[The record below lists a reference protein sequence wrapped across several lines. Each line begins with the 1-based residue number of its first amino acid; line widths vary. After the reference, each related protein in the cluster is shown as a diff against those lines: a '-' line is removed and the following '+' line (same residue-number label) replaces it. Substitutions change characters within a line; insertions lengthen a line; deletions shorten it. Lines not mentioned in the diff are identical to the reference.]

1 MKLNQKTEWIV
12 VGVLIAYLAFTP
24 GFQFVRDILSNP
36 IGKAVFLGLVVYVW
50 KYVSAITA
58 VLLLVGYIRCARN
71 NIWEG
76 LAMPA
81 VSCTCPTGFTYDT
94 DMKKCKNDKN
104 ELRDPVACICPSGYS
119 FDSVTKECVES
130 SVMTEPIAPTDTT
143 TSSPP
148 PEPTPT
154 TPETAAPA
162 ESDAPATSTAP
173 ATTPGAAQEAAAAA
187 VATMDMAGVQPSA
200 SESFVGG
207 YSRW

>member
-1 MKLNQKTEWIV
+1 MKLNQRTELIV

-36 IGKAVFLGLVVYVW
+36 IGKAAFLALVVYVW

-81 VSCTCPTGFTYDT
+81 LNCTCPTGFTYDMA
-94 DMKKCKNDKN
+94 MKKCKNDKN
-104 ELRDPVACICPSGYS
+104 ELKDPVACTCPSGYS
-119 FDSVTKECVES
+119 FDSVSKECTEA

-143 TSSPP
+143 TSAPP

-154 TPETAAPA
+154 ASETAAPA
-162 ESDAPATSTAP
+162 VSEAPATSTAP

-187 VATMDMAGVQPSA
+187 TATMEMAGVQPST